1 MEAPPGGSAAR
12 QQLVGRT
19 RELAT
24 VDVLLEAVR
33 RGLSATL
40 VIRGEAGLGKTA
52 LLDYAIRTASDF
64 RVVKAIGIESETNV
78 GFAGL
83 HQLLIP
89 FLPRLDR
96 LPPPQR
102 NALGVAFGLAM
113 GPTPERFQVGLAAL
127 TLLAVAADGQPLLCI
142 VDDAQW
148 LDVESAQVLGFVAR
162 RLQAE
167 GIALVFAIREPVQRP
182 IDFGGIHEI
191 RLGPLDAGH
200 ARELL
205 GVVHPEG
212 LDDAEAQR
220 LLHET
225 EGNPLAILE
234 LTTARLRRWLGRPLA
249 MSEPLPIGER
259 LQQHFLRQVNDLSP
273 QSQTFLRLASAEPSR
288 DAVVLWRAA
297 RELGLGKEAVAEA
310 ETQQLI
316 VMGPPLSFR
325 HPLIRSAIYYTM
337 PPAERRRIHAV
348 LANATDRR
356 FEPERHAGHRALAA
370 VEPDE
375 DVAAELAEQA
385 ERARR
390 RGAHAAWAMFASSAA
405 DLTPDPELK
414 ASRLLIA
421 ARAWIAAGSLDEAE
435 NALNQARPAL
445 SDPYQ
450 RALSQALEGGIRFAS
465 GQPGDA
471 PGILLHAARAMA
483 PLDAKGSRRI
493 LIRALEA
500 AAFSRPSMA
509 GPVMRGIAE
518 EALVPLSA
526 AELPETAGELILR
539 GYATVITSGYRAG
552 APIVKEA
559 IAVTLREG
567 PDPEALH
574 SLPALAA
581 YSLFD
586 DRSAH
591 ALAADW
597 VRLCRERAAL
607 TALPVALQLLAIAE
621 LHSGRLEE
629 AGALS
634 KQSLETADAIG
645 NLGFLGSAS
654 RGAVLF
660 KAWRG
665 DEAEARELAAK
676 HVAEARAHAEPFWAN
691 FSGYALSIV
700 ELALGRYQAAL
711 DAALPSYK
719 DDPPWTGAWVVPT
732 LVEAA
737 ARTGNLTTAEEGLRR
752 LTERAEAGGTP
763 LGLGLLAR
771 CRAILADDSA
781 AEPLYQEA
789 IDQLGQSPTL
799 PELAR
804 THLLY
809 GEWLRRQNRRREARD
824 HLRTAYEMFVTMGI
838 NGFAARARGELLA
851 TGERVRR
858 RTIETQDQLSPQELQ
873 VARLA
878 ARGVRN
884 QQIASELFISAR
896 TVEYHLAKVFRKL
909 DVSSRTQ
916 LAHSPQVVGGL
927 PAR

>member
-12 QQLVGRT
+12 LVGRT

-24 VDVLLEAVR
+24 VDALLEAVR

-52 LLDYAIRTASDF
+52 LLVYAVSRASEF

-83 HQLLIP
+83 HQLLVP

-113 GPTPERFQVGLAAL
+113 GPTPERFQVGVATL
-127 TLLAVAADGQPLLCI
+127 TLLAVATDGQPLLCI

-167 GIALVFAIREPVQRP
+167 GIALLFAVREPLERP
-182 IDFGGIHEI
+182 VDFGGIREI
-191 RLGPLDAGH
+191 HLGPLDAGH

-205 GVVHPEG
+205 AVVHPDG

-220 LLHET
+220 LLEET
-225 EGNPLAILE
+225 GGNPLAILE
-234 LTTARLRRWLGRPLA
+234 LTTVRGWLGRPLA

-259 LQQHFLRQVNDLSP
+259 LQRHFLRRVNDLSP
-273 QSQTFLRLASAEPSR
+273 PSQTFVRLASAEPSG

-297 RELGLGKEAVAEA
+297 GELGLDKEAVAEA
-310 ETQQLI
+310 EAQQLI

-325 HPLIRSAIYYTM
+325 HPLIRSAIYYAM
-337 PPAERRRIHAV
+337 PPAERRRMHTV

-370 VEPDE
+370 VQPDE

-385 ERARR
+385 KRAQQ
-390 RGAHAAWAMFASSAA
+390 RGAHAAWALFASRAA
-405 DLTPDPELK
+405 ELTPDPALK
-414 ASRLLIA
+414 ASRLLVA
-421 ARAWIAAGSLDEAE
+421 ARAWIAAGSPDNAQK
-435 NALNQARPAL
+435 ALNEARPAL

-450 RALSQALEGGIRFAS
+450 RALSQALEGGARFAS

-471 PGILLHAARAMA
+471 PGILLQAARAMA
-483 PLDAKGSRRI
+483 PLDAPASRRI

-500 AAFSRPSMA
+500 AVFSRPSMA
-509 GPVMRGIAE
+509 GPVMQGIAE
-518 EALVPLSA
+518 AALVPVPA
-526 AELPETAGELILR
+526 AVSLETASELILR

-559 IAVTLREG
+559 IAATLREG
-567 PDPEALH
+567 PAPEALH
-574 SLPALAA
+574 SLPTLAA

-586 DRSAH
+586 DTSAH
-591 ALAADW
+591 ALAAGW
-597 VRLCRERAAL
+597 VRVCRERAAL
-607 TALPVALQLLAIAE
+607 TALPVALQLLAAAE
-621 LHSGRLEE
+621 LHSGQLEE
-629 AGALS
+629 AEVLT
-634 KQSLETADAIG
+634 KQSLETAEATG
-645 NLGFLGSAS
+645 NLGFLGSS
-654 RGAVLF
+654 RGTVLF
-660 KAWRG
+660 TAWRG
-665 DEAEARELAAK
+665 DEAEARQLAAK
-676 HVAEARAHAEPFWAN
+676 HVAEARAHDEPFWAN

-700 ELALGRYQAAL
+700 ELALGRYRAAL
-711 DAALPSYK
+711 DAALPTYK
-719 DDPPWTGAWVVPT
+719 DDPPWTGSWVVPT
-732 LVEAA
+732 LIEAA
-737 ARTGNLTTAEEGLRR
+737 ARVGNPSTAQDGLQR

-771 CRAILADDSA
+771 CRAILADDSG
-781 AEPLYQEA
+781 AEAFYQEA
-789 IDQLGQSPTL
+789 IGRLGQSPTR

-824 HLRTAYEMFVTMGI
+824 HLRTAYETFITMGI
-838 NGFAARARGELLA
+838 NGFAARARGELMA
-851 TGERVRR
+851 TGEHVRR

-884 QQIASELFISAR
+884 QQIASELFISER
-896 TVEYHLAKVFRKL
+896 TVEYHLGKVFRKL

-916 LAHSPQVVGGL
+916 LAQAPKVVGG
-927 PAR
+927 PR

>member
-12 QQLVGRT
+12 PQLVGRS

-24 VDVLLEAVR
+24 VDALLEDVR
-33 RGLSATL
+33 HGLSATL

-52 LLDYAIRTASDF
+52 LLDSALSTASDF

-113 GPTPERFQVGLAAL
+113 GPTPERFQVGVATL
-127 TLLAVAADGQPLLCI
+127 TLLAVATDGQPLLCI

-148 LDVESAQVLGFVAR
+148 LDVESAQVLGFVSR

-167 GIALVFAIREPVQRP
+167 GVALLFAVREPLERP
-182 IDFGGIHEI
+182 VDFGGIREI

-205 GVVHPEG
+205 AVVHPEG

-220 LLHET
+220 LLEET

-234 LTTARLRRWLGRPLA
+234 LTTEPVRGWLGRPLA
-249 MSEPLPIGER
+249 MSEPLPIGDR
-259 LQQHFLRQVNDLSP
+259 LQRHFLRRVNDLSP
-273 QSQTFLRLASAEPSR
+273 SSQTFVRLASAEPSG

-297 RELGLGKEAVAEA
+297 GELGLDKEAVAEA
-310 ETQQLI
+310 EAQQLI

-337 PPAERRRIHAV
+337 PPAERRRMHAV

-356 FEPERHAGHRALAA
+356 FEPERHAGHRALA
-370 VEPDE
+370 VVQPDE

-385 ERARR
+385 KRAQQ
-390 RGAHAAWAMFASSAA
+390 RGAHAAWALFASRAA
-405 DLTPDPELK
+405 ELTPDPALK
-414 ASRLLIA
+414 ASRLLVA
-421 ARAWIAAGSLDEAE
+421 ARAWIAAGSPDNAQK
-435 NALNQARPAL
+435 ALNEARPAL

-450 RALSQALEGGIRFAS
+450 RALSQALEGGVRFAS

-471 PGILLHAARAMA
+471 PGILLQAARAMA
-483 PLDAKGSRRI
+483 PLDAPASRRI

-509 GPVMRGIAE
+509 GPVMQGIAE
-518 EALVPLSA
+518 AALVPVPA
-526 AELPETAGELILR
+526 AVSLETASELILR

-552 APIVKEA
+552 APILKEA
-559 IAVTLREG
+559 IAATLREG
-567 PDPEALH
+567 PAPEALH
-574 SLPALAA
+574 SLPTLAA

-586 DRSAH
+586 DTAAH

-597 VRLCRERAAL
+597 VRVCRERAAL
-607 TALPVALQLLAIAE
+607 TALPVALQLLAAAE

-629 AGALS
+629 AEALT
-634 KQSLETADAIG
+634 KHSLETAEATG
-645 NLGFLGSAS
+645 NLGFLGSS
-654 RGAVLF
+654 RGTVLF

-665 DEAEARELAAK
+665 DEAETRELAAK
-676 HVAEARAHAEPFWAN
+676 HVAEARAHDEPFWAN
-691 FSGYALSIV
+691 FSGYALSIL

-711 DAALPSYK
+711 DEALPTYK
-719 DDPPWTGAWVVPT
+719 DDPPWTGTWVDPT

-737 ARTGNLTTAEEGLRR
+737 ARVGDLSTAQDGLQR

-771 CRAILADDSA
+771 CRAILADDSG
-781 AEPLYQEA
+781 AEAFYQEA
-789 IDQLGQSPTL
+789 IDRLGQSPTR

-809 GEWLRRQNRRREARD
+809 GEWLRRQNRRREARE

-838 NGFAARARGELLA
+838 NGFAARTRGELLA
-851 TGERVRR
+851 TGEHVRR

-884 QQIASELFISAR
+884 QQIASELFISER
-896 TVEYHLAKVFRKL
+896 TVEYHLGKVFRKL

-916 LAHSPQVVGGL
+916 LAQAPQVVGGL

>member
-1 MEAPPGGSAAR
+1 MEAPPGGSAGR
-12 QQLVGRT
+12 PQLVGRT

-24 VDVLLEAVR
+24 VDALLEAVR

-52 LLDYAIRTASDF
+52 LLDYAISTAGDF

-83 HQLLIP
+83 HQLLVP
-89 FLPRLDR
+89 FLPRLER

-113 GPTPERFQVGLAAL
+113 GPTPERFQVGLATL
-127 TLLAVAADGQPLLCI
+127 TLLAVAADEQPLLGI

-167 GIALVFAIREPVQRP
+167 GVALLFAIREPLERP
-182 IDFGGIHEI
+182 IDFGGISEM
-191 RLGPLDAGH
+191 RLPPLDAGP
-200 ARELL
+200 ARQLL
-205 GVVHPEG
+205 AVVHAKG

-220 LLHET
+220 LLEES

-234 LTTARLRRWLGRPLA
+234 LTTEPVRGWLGRPPA

-259 LQQHFLRQVNDLSP
+259 LQRHFLRRVNDLSP
-273 QSQTFLRLASAEPSR
+273 PSQTFLRLASAEPSG

-297 RELGLGKEAVAEA
+297 GELGLDKEAVAEA
-310 ETQQLI
+310 EAQQLI

-337 PPAERRRIHAV
+337 LPAERRRMHAV

-375 DVAAELAEQA
+375 EVAAELADQA
-385 ERARR
+385 ERAQQ
-390 RGAHAAWAMFASSAA
+390 RGAHAAWAMFASRAA
-405 DLTPDPELK
+405 DLTPDPALR

-421 ARAWIAAGSLDEAE
+421 ARAWIAAGSPDKAE
-435 NALNQARPAL
+435 NALNEARPVL

-450 RALSQALEGGIRFAS
+450 RALSRALEGGIRFAA

-471 PGILLHAARAMA
+471 PGILLRAARAMA
-483 PLDAKGSRRI
+483 PLDAQGSRRI

-500 AAFSRPSMA
+500 AAYSQPSVA
-509 GPVMRGIAE
+509 APVMQGIAQV
-518 EALVPLSA
+518 ALAPASP
-526 AELPETAGELILR
+526 AESPETAGELILR

-552 APIVKEA
+552 APILKEA
-559 IAVTLREG
+559 IAATLREG
-567 PDPEALH
+567 PAPEALH
-574 SLPALAA
+574 SLPTLAA
-581 YSLFD
+581 LSLFD
-586 DRSAH
+586 DTSAH
-591 ALAADW
+591 ALATDW
-597 VRLCRERAAL
+597 VRVCRERAAL

-621 LHSGRLEE
+621 LHAGRQEE
-629 AGALS
+629 AEALS
-634 KQSLETADAIG
+634 KQSLETAEATG
-645 NLGFLGSAS
+645 NLGFLGSA
-654 RGAVLF
+654 RGTVLVI
-660 KAWRG
+660 AWRG

-676 HVAEARAHAEPFWAN
+676 HVAAARAHDEPFWAN

-711 DAALPSYK
+711 DAALPTYK
-719 DDPPWTGAWVVPT
+719 DDPPWTGSWVTPT
-732 LVEAA
+732 LIEAA
-737 ARTGNLTTAEEGLRR
+737 ARVGNLSTAQDGLRR

-763 LGLGLLAR
+763 LGIGLLAR
-771 CRAILADDSA
+771 CRAILADDSG
-781 AEPLYQEA
+781 AEAFYREA
-789 IDQLGQSPTL
+789 IDQLGQSPTR

-824 HLRTAYEMFVTMGI
+824 HLRTAYETFIAMGI

-851 TGERVRR
+851 TGEHVRR

-884 QQIASELFISAR
+884 QQIASELFISER
-896 TVEYHLAKVFRKL
+896 TVEYHLGKVFRKL

-916 LAHSPQVVGGL
+916 LAHSPQVVGGP